1 MKTKTKIII
10 FLSVITIILAA
21 IIGGRAI
28 IAQKISVKI
37 AESKKAPVGV
47 IATKVKYSQFYNQI
61 ESFGTAIS
69 NQSYS
74 IRIKKDNLVSSVNFD
89 SYPYVKKGTVIAT
102 LVNNEKIIAPFDGR
116 IGKREITPGILG
128 GENSIIAN
136 LDDIK
141 FLKLDIKLPE
151 NYLGVIKQG
160 LKAEVSTDAFP
171 KIFKGIIET
180 ISSRVDPTTRS
191 ILVQAK
197 IQNEN
202 EELIPGMLLN
212 AKVIFNEKQSQ
223 GDFSISFTAFSGSN
237 YTIKIYNAAGQLIY
251 EDELA
256 NQNQSGKIINDIHLG
271 ELASGVYNLL
281 LSDGKTES
289 SKKIIIRN

>member
-28 IAQKISVKI
+28 IVQKISVKI

-47 IATKVKYSQFYNQI
+47 IATKAKYSQFYNQI

-89 SYPYVKKGTVIAT
+89 SYPYVKKGTVIAS

-160 LKAEVSTDAFP
+160 LKVEVSTDAFP

-212 AKVIFNEKQSQ
+212 AKVIFNEKQSLGVPEEALLIQ
-223 GDFSISFTAFSGSN
+223 GDDKYIYKINNNEIAQAKVAIGRRNFGKVEILSGLNENDLILAEGTNKVRPKSKV
-237 YTIKIYNAAGQLIY
+237 KI
-251 EDELA
+251 
-256 NQNQSGKIINDIHLG
+256 
-271 ELASGVYNLL
+271 V
-281 LSDGKTES
+281 KTVD
-289 SKKIIIRN
+289 

>member
-74 IRIKKDNLVSSVNFD
+74 IRIKKDNLVSSINFD

-160 LKAEVSTDAFP
+160 LKVEVSTDAFP

-212 AKVIFNEKQSQ
+212 AKVIFNEKQSLGVPEEALLIQ
-223 GDFSISFTAFSGSN
+223 GDDKYIYKINNNEIAQAKVAIGRRNFGKVEILSGLNENDLILAEGTNKVRPKSKV
-237 YTIKIYNAAGQLIY
+237 KI
-251 EDELA
+251 
-256 NQNQSGKIINDIHLG
+256 
-271 ELASGVYNLL
+271 V
-281 LSDGKTES
+281 KTVD
-289 SKKIIIRN
+289 

>member
-102 LVNNEKIIAPFDGR
+102 LVNNEKIIGPFDGR

-160 LKAEVSTDAFP
+160 LKVEVSTDAFP

-212 AKVIFNEKQSQ
+212 AKVIFNEKQSLGVPEEALLIQ
-223 GDFSISFTAFSGSN
+223 GDDKYIYKINNNEIAQAKVAIGRRNFGKVEILSGLNENDLILAEGTNKVRPKSKV
-237 YTIKIYNAAGQLIY
+237 KI
-251 EDELA
+251 
-256 NQNQSGKIINDIHLG
+256 
-271 ELASGVYNLL
+271 V
-281 LSDGKTES
+281 KTVD
-289 SKKIIIRN
+289 

>member
-28 IAQKISVKI
+28 IVQKISVKI

-47 IATKVKYSQFYNQI
+47 IATKAKYSQFYNQI

-160 LKAEVSTDAFP
+160 LKVEVSTDAFP

-212 AKVIFNEKQSQ
+212 AKVIFNEKQSLGVPEEALLIQ
-223 GDFSISFTAFSGSN
+223 GDDKYIYKINNNEIAQAKVAIGRRNFGKVEILSGLNENDLILAEGTNKVRPKSKV
-237 YTIKIYNAAGQLIY
+237 KI
-251 EDELA
+251 
-256 NQNQSGKIINDIHLG
+256 
-271 ELASGVYNLL
+271 V
-281 LSDGKTES
+281 KTVD
-289 SKKIIIRN
+289 

>member
-89 SYPYVKKGTVIAT
+89 SYPYVKKGTVIAS

-160 LKAEVSTDAFP
+160 LKVEVSTDAFP

-212 AKVIFNEKQSQ
+212 AKVIFNEKQSLGVPEEALLIQ
-223 GDFSISFTAFSGSN
+223 GDDKYIYKINNNEIAQAKVAIGRRNFGKVEILSGLNENDLILAEGTNKVRPKSKV
-237 YTIKIYNAAGQLIY
+237 KI
-251 EDELA
+251 
-256 NQNQSGKIINDIHLG
+256 
-271 ELASGVYNLL
+271 V
-281 LSDGKTES
+281 KTVD
-289 SKKIIIRN
+289 

>member
-160 LKAEVSTDAFP
+160 LKVEVSTDAFP
-171 KIFKGIIET
+171 KVFKGIIET

-212 AKVIFNEKQSQ
+212 AKVIFNEKQSLGVPEEALLIQ
-223 GDFSISFTAFSGSN
+223 GDDKYIYKINNNEIVQAKVAIGRRNFGKVEILSGLNENDLILAEGTNKVRPKSKV
-237 YTIKIYNAAGQLIY
+237 KI
-251 EDELA
+251 
-256 NQNQSGKIINDIHLG
+256 
-271 ELASGVYNLL
+271 V
-281 LSDGKTES
+281 KTVD
-289 SKKIIIRN
+289 

>member
-74 IRIKKDNLVSSVNFD
+74 IRIKKDNLVNSVNFD

-160 LKAEVSTDAFP
+160 LKVEVSTDAFP

-197 IQNEN
+197 IQNQN

-212 AKVIFNEKQSQ
+212 AKVIFNEKQSLGVPEEALLIQ
-223 GDFSISFTAFSGSN
+223 GDDKYIYKINNNEIAQAKVAIGRRNFGKVEILSGLNENDLILAEGTNKVRPKSKV
-237 YTIKIYNAAGQLIY
+237 KI
-251 EDELA
+251 
-256 NQNQSGKIINDIHLG
+256 
-271 ELASGVYNLL
+271 V
-281 LSDGKTES
+281 KTVD
-289 SKKIIIRN
+289 

>member
-160 LKAEVSTDAFP
+160 LKVEVSTDAFP

-212 AKVIFNEKQSQ
+212 AKVIFNEKQSLGVPEEALLIQ
-223 GDFSISFTAFSGSN
+223 GDDKYIYKINNNEIMQAKVAIGRRNFGKVEILSGLNENDLILAEGTNKVRPKSKV
-237 YTIKIYNAAGQLIY
+237 KI
-251 EDELA
+251 
-256 NQNQSGKIINDIHLG
+256 
-271 ELASGVYNLL
+271 V
-281 LSDGKTES
+281 KTVD
-289 SKKIIIRN
+289 

>member
-10 FLSVITIILAA
+10 FLSVVTIILAA

-74 IRIKKDNLVSSVNFD
+74 IRIKKDNLVNSVNFD

-160 LKAEVSTDAFP
+160 LKVEVSTDAFP

-212 AKVIFNEKQSQ
+212 AKVIFNEKQSLGVPEEALLIQ
-223 GDFSISFTAFSGSN
+223 GDDKYIYKINNNEIAQAKVAIGRRNFGKVEILSGLNENDLILAEGTNKVRPKSKV
-237 YTIKIYNAAGQLIY
+237 KI
-251 EDELA
+251 
-256 NQNQSGKIINDIHLG
+256 
-271 ELASGVYNLL
+271 V
-281 LSDGKTES
+281 KTVD
-289 SKKIIIRN
+289 

>member
-160 LKAEVSTDAFP
+160 LKVEVSTDAFP

-212 AKVIFNEKQSQ
+212 AKVIFNEKQSLGVPEEALLIQ
-223 GDFSISFTAFSGSN
+223 GDDKYIYKITNNEIAQAKVAIGRRNFGKVEILSGLNENDLILAEGTNKVRPKSKV
-237 YTIKIYNAAGQLIY
+237 KI
-251 EDELA
+251 
-256 NQNQSGKIINDIHLG
+256 
-271 ELASGVYNLL
+271 V
-281 LSDGKTES
+281 KTVD
-289 SKKIIIRN
+289 

>member
-10 FLSVITIILAA
+10 FLSVVTIILAA

-160 LKAEVSTDAFP
+160 LKVEVSTDAFP

-212 AKVIFNEKQSQ
+212 AKVIFNEKQSLGVPEEALLIQ
-223 GDFSISFTAFSGSN
+223 GDDKYIYKINNNEIAQAKVAIGRRNFGKVEILSGLNENDLILAEGTNKVRPKSKV
-237 YTIKIYNAAGQLIY
+237 KI
-251 EDELA
+251 
-256 NQNQSGKIINDIHLG
+256 
-271 ELASGVYNLL
+271 V
-281 LSDGKTES
+281 KTVD
-289 SKKIIIRN
+289 

>member
-47 IATKVKYSQFYNQI
+47 IAIKAKYSQFYNQI

-160 LKAEVSTDAFP
+160 LKVEVSTDAFP

-212 AKVIFNEKQSQ
+212 AKVIFNEKQSLGVPEEALLIQ
-223 GDFSISFTAFSGSN
+223 GDDKYIYKINNNEIAQAKVAIGRRNFGKVEILSGLNENDLILAEGTNKVRPKSKV
-237 YTIKIYNAAGQLIY
+237 KI
-251 EDELA
+251 
-256 NQNQSGKIINDIHLG
+256 
-271 ELASGVYNLL
+271 V
-281 LSDGKTES
+281 KTVD
-289 SKKIIIRN
+289 

>member
-102 LVNNEKIIAPFDGR
+102 LVNNEKIIAPFEGR

-160 LKAEVSTDAFP
+160 LKVEVSTDAFP

-212 AKVIFNEKQSQ
+212 AKVIFNEKQSLGVPEEALLIQ
-223 GDFSISFTAFSGSN
+223 GDDKYIYKINNNEIVQAKVAIGRRNFGKVEILSGLNENDLILAEGTNKVRPKSKV
-237 YTIKIYNAAGQLIY
+237 KI
-251 EDELA
+251 
-256 NQNQSGKIINDIHLG
+256 
-271 ELASGVYNLL
+271 V
-281 LSDGKTES
+281 KTVD
-289 SKKIIIRN
+289 

>member
-160 LKAEVSTDAFP
+160 LKVEVSTDAFP

-212 AKVIFNEKQSQ
+212 AKVIFNEKQSLGVPEEALLIQ
-223 GDFSISFTAFSGSN
+223 GDDKYIYKINNNEIVQAKVAIGRRNFGKVEILSGLNENDLILAEGTNKVRPKSKV
-237 YTIKIYNAAGQLIY
+237 KI
-251 EDELA
+251 
-256 NQNQSGKIINDIHLG
+256 
-271 ELASGVYNLL
+271 V
-281 LSDGKTES
+281 KTVD
-289 SKKIIIRN
+289 

>member
-160 LKAEVSTDAFP
+160 LKVEVSTDAFP

-212 AKVIFNEKQSQ
+212 GKVIFNEKQSLGVPEEALLIQ
-223 GDFSISFTAFSGSN
+223 GDDKYIYKITNDEIAQTKVAIGRRNFGKVEILSGLNENDLILAEGTNKVRPKSKV
-237 YTIKIYNAAGQLIY
+237 KI
-251 EDELA
+251 
-256 NQNQSGKIINDIHLG
+256 
-271 ELASGVYNLL
+271 V
-281 LSDGKTES
+281 KTVD
-289 SKKIIIRN
+289 

>member
-74 IRIKKDNLVSSVNFD
+74 IRIKKDNLVNSVNFD

-160 LKAEVSTDAFP
+160 LKVEVSTDAFP

-212 AKVIFNEKQSQ
+212 AKVIFNEKQSLGVPEEALLIQ
-223 GDFSISFTAFSGSN
+223 GDDKYIYKINNNEIAQAKVAIGRRNFGKVEILSGLNENDLILAEGTNKVRPKSKV
-237 YTIKIYNAAGQLIY
+237 KI
-251 EDELA
+251 
-256 NQNQSGKIINDIHLG
+256 
-271 ELASGVYNLL
+271 V
-281 LSDGKTES
+281 KTVD
-289 SKKIIIRN
+289 

>member
-47 IATKVKYSQFYNQI
+47 IATKAKYSQFYNQI

-160 LKAEVSTDAFP
+160 LKVEVSTDAFP

-212 AKVIFNEKQSQ
+212 AKVIFNEKQSLGVPEEALLIQ
-223 GDFSISFTAFSGSN
+223 GDDKYIYKINNNEIVQTKVAIGRRNFGKVEILSGLNENDLILAEGTNKVRPKSKV
-237 YTIKIYNAAGQLIY
+237 KI
-251 EDELA
+251 
-256 NQNQSGKIINDIHLG
+256 
-271 ELASGVYNLL
+271 V
-281 LSDGKTES
+281 KTVD
-289 SKKIIIRN
+289 

>member
-160 LKAEVSTDAFP
+160 LKVEVSTDAFP

-212 AKVIFNEKQSQ
+212 AKVIFNEKQSLGVPEEALLIQ
-223 GDFSISFTAFSGSN
+223 GDHKYIYKINNNEIAQTKVAIGRRNFGKVEILSGLNENDLILAEGTNKVRPKSKV
-237 YTIKIYNAAGQLIY
+237 KI
-251 EDELA
+251 
-256 NQNQSGKIINDIHLG
+256 
-271 ELASGVYNLL
+271 V
-281 LSDGKTES
+281 KTVD
-289 SKKIIIRN
+289 

>member
-74 IRIKKDNLVSSVNFD
+74 IRIKKDNLVNSVNFD

-102 LVNNEKIIAPFDGR
+102 LVNSEKIIAPFDGR

-160 LKAEVSTDAFP
+160 LKVEVSTDAFP

-212 AKVIFNEKQSQ
+212 AKVIFNEKQSLGVPEEALLIQ
-223 GDFSISFTAFSGSN
+223 GDDKYIYKINNNEIAQAKVAIGRRNFGKVEILSGLNENDLILAEGTNKVRPKSKV
-237 YTIKIYNAAGQLIY
+237 KI
-251 EDELA
+251 
-256 NQNQSGKIINDIHLG
+256 
-271 ELASGVYNLL
+271 V
-281 LSDGKTES
+281 KTVD
-289 SKKIIIRN
+289 

>member
-10 FLSVITIILAA
+10 FLSVITIILAT

-160 LKAEVSTDAFP
+160 LKVEVSTDAFP

-212 AKVIFNEKQSQ
+212 AKVIFNEKQSLGVPEEALLIQ
-223 GDFSISFTAFSGSN
+223 GDDKYIYKINNNEIVQAKVAIGRRNFGKVEILSGLNENDLILAEGTNKVRPKSKV
-237 YTIKIYNAAGQLIY
+237 KI
-251 EDELA
+251 
-256 NQNQSGKIINDIHLG
+256 
-271 ELASGVYNLL
+271 V
-281 LSDGKTES
+281 KTVD
-289 SKKIIIRN
+289 

>member
-160 LKAEVSTDAFP
+160 LKVEVSTDAFP

-212 AKVIFNEKQSQ
+212 AKVIFNEKQSLGVPEEALLIQ
-223 GDFSISFTAFSGSN
+223 GGDKYIYKINNNEIAQAKVAVGRRNFGKVEILSGLNENDLILAEGTNKVRPKSKV
-237 YTIKIYNAAGQLIY
+237 KI
-251 EDELA
+251 
-256 NQNQSGKIINDIHLG
+256 
-271 ELASGVYNLL
+271 V
-281 LSDGKTES
+281 KTVD
-289 SKKIIIRN
+289 

>member
-160 LKAEVSTDAFP
+160 LKVEVSTDAFP

-212 AKVIFNEKQSQ
+212 AKVIFNEKQSLGVPEEALLIQ
-223 GDFSISFTAFSGSN
+223 GDDKYIYKINNNEIVQAKVAIGRRNFGKVEVVSGLNENDLILAEGTNKVRPKSKV
-237 YTIKIYNAAGQLIY
+237 KI
-251 EDELA
+251 
-256 NQNQSGKIINDIHLG
+256 
-271 ELASGVYNLL
+271 V
-281 LSDGKTES
+281 KTVD
-289 SKKIIIRN
+289 

>member
-74 IRIKKDNLVSSVNFD
+74 IRIKKDNLVNSVNFD

-160 LKAEVSTDAFP
+160 LKVEVSTDAFP

-212 AKVIFNEKQSQ
+212 AKVIFNEKQSLGVPEEALLIQ
-223 GDFSISFTAFSGSN
+223 GDDKYIYKINNNEIVQTKVAIGRRNFGKVEIVSGLNENDLILAEGTNKVRPKSKV
-237 YTIKIYNAAGQLIY
+237 KI
-251 EDELA
+251 
-256 NQNQSGKIINDIHLG
+256 
-271 ELASGVYNLL
+271 V
-281 LSDGKTES
+281 KTVD
-289 SKKIIIRN
+289 

>member
-10 FLSVITIILAA
+10 FLSVVTLILAA

-28 IAQKISVKI
+28 IAQKISVKV
-37 AESKKAPVGV
+37 AERKKAPVGV
-47 IATKVKYSQFYNQI
+47 IATKVKYSEFYNQI

-69 NQSYS
+69 NQSFS

-89 SYPYVKKGTVIAT
+89 SYPYVKKGSVIAT
-102 LVNNEKIIAPFDGR
+102 LLNNEKIVAPFDGR

-151 NYLGVIKQG
+151 NYLGVIKKG
-160 LKAEVSTDAFP
+160 LKVEVSTDAFP
-171 KIFKGIIET
+171 KNFKGIIET

-197 IQNEN
+197 INNES

-212 AKVIFNEKQSQ
+212 AKVIFNEKRSLGIPEEALLIQ
-223 GDFSISFTAFSGSN
+223 GDDKFIFKIKNNLIEQAKVGIGRRNFGKVEILSGLNENDLILAEGTNKVRPKSK
-237 YTIKIYNAAGQLIY
+237 IKI
-251 EDELA
+251 
-256 NQNQSGKIINDIHLG
+256 
-271 ELASGVYNLL
+271 V
-281 LSDGKTES
+281 KTVD
-289 SKKIIIRN
+289 

>member
-10 FLSVITIILAA
+10 FLSVVTIILAA

-160 LKAEVSTDAFP
+160 LKVEVSTDAFP

-212 AKVIFNEKQSQ
+212 AKVIFNEKQSLGVPEEALLIQ
-223 GDFSISFTAFSGSN
+223 GDDKYIYKITNNEIAQAKVAIGRRNFGKVEILSGLNENDLILAEGTNKVRPKSKV
-237 YTIKIYNAAGQLIY
+237 KI
-251 EDELA
+251 
-256 NQNQSGKIINDIHLG
+256 
-271 ELASGVYNLL
+271 V
-281 LSDGKTES
+281 KTVD
-289 SKKIIIRN
+289 

>member
-160 LKAEVSTDAFP
+160 LKVEVSTDAFP
-171 KIFKGIIET
+171 TIFKGIIET

-197 IQNEN
+197 IQNQN

-212 AKVIFNEKQSQ
+212 AKVSFSQKQSLGVPEEALLIQ
-223 GDFSISFTAFSGSN
+223 GDDKYIYKINNNEIAQTKVAIGRRNFGKVEILSGLNENDLILAEGTNKVRPKSKV
-237 YTIKIYNAAGQLIY
+237 KI
-251 EDELA
+251 
-256 NQNQSGKIINDIHLG
+256 
-271 ELASGVYNLL
+271 V
-281 LSDGKTES
+281 KTVD
-289 SKKIIIRN
+289 

>member
-160 LKAEVSTDAFP
+160 LKVEVSTDAFP

-212 AKVIFNEKQSQ
+212 AKVIFNEKQSLGVPEEALLIQ
-223 GDFSISFTAFSGSN
+223 GDDKYIYKINNNEIVQAKVAIGGRNFGKVEILSGLNENDLILAEGTNKVRPKSKV
-237 YTIKIYNAAGQLIY
+237 KI
-251 EDELA
+251 
-256 NQNQSGKIINDIHLG
+256 
-271 ELASGVYNLL
+271 V
-281 LSDGKTES
+281 KTVD
-289 SKKIIIRN
+289 

>member
-160 LKAEVSTDAFP
+160 LKVEVSTDAFP
-171 KIFKGIIET
+171 KVFKGIIET

-212 AKVIFNEKQSQ
+212 AKVIFNEKQSLGVPEEALLIQ
-223 GDFSISFTAFSGSN
+223 GDDKYIYKITNNEIAQTKVAIGRRNFGKVEILSGLNENDLILAEGTNKVRPKSKV
-237 YTIKIYNAAGQLIY
+237 KI
-251 EDELA
+251 
-256 NQNQSGKIINDIHLG
+256 
-271 ELASGVYNLL
+271 V
-281 LSDGKTES
+281 KTVD
-289 SKKIIIRN
+289 

>member
-37 AESKKAPVGV
+37 AESKKAPVGI
-47 IATKVKYSQFYNQI
+47 IATKAKYSQFYNQI

-160 LKAEVSTDAFP
+160 LKVEVSTDAFP

-212 AKVIFNEKQSQ
+212 AKVIFNEKQSLGVPEEALLIQ
-223 GDFSISFTAFSGSN
+223 GDDKYIYKINNNEIVQAKVAIGRRNFGKVEILSGLNENDLILAEGTNKVRPKSKV
-237 YTIKIYNAAGQLIY
+237 KI
-251 EDELA
+251 
-256 NQNQSGKIINDIHLG
+256 
-271 ELASGVYNLL
+271 V
-281 LSDGKTES
+281 KTVD
-289 SKKIIIRN
+289 